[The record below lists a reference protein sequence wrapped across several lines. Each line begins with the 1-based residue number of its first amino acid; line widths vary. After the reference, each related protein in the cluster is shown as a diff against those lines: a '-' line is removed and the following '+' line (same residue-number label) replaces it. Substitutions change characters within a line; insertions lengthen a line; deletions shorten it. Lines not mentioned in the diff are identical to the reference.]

1 MACLVCLGVSVSEG
15 LALCR
20 STPSESPVRLMSD
33 STPSHRGRL
42 AGRALAGADG
52 NLGADRR
59 ASVRDVGPALRLSES
74 SEGG

>member
-1 MACLVCLGVSVSEG
+1 
-15 LALCR
+15 
-20 STPSESPVRLMSD
+20 MSD

-59 ASVRDVGPALRLSES
+59 ASVRDVGTALRVV
-74 SEGG
+74 GGG